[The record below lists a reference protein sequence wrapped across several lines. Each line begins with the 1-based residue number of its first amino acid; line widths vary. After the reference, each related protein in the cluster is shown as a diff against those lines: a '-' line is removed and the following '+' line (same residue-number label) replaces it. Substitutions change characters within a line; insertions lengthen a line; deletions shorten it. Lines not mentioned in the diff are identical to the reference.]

1 MTSALQT
8 PPTRSDP
15 RLTPA
20 TAVMTTS
27 PVTIDL
33 DADLWSALRTLLST
47 GLRHLVVEDADGR
60 CRGILSD
67 RYVVAE
73 WPGDAIG
80 ARSTR
85 VRQMLGDPA
94 PHLSPTA
101 TVAEAARVMLGA
113 GTDALV
119 VVDAAGRTLGILTGS
134 DLIRALATPDA
145 LGD

>member
-1 MTSALQT
+1 MTSAL
-8 PPTRSDP
+8 R
-15 RLTPA
+15 TPA
-20 TAVMTTS
+20 TRNDPRSTSAAAVMTTS

-33 DADLWSALRTLLST
+33 DADLWSAMRMLLST
-47 GLRHLVVEDADGR
+47 GLRHLVVQDADGR

-94 PHLSPTA
+94 PQLPPTA
-101 TVAEAARVMLGA
+101 TVAEAARVMLA
-113 GTDALV
+113 AETDALV
-119 VVDAAGRTLGILTGS
+119 VVNDAGRTLGIVTGS
-134 DLIRALATPDA
+134 DLIRALATPEA
-145 LGD
+145 TVG